1 MHGNYIQHLKS
12 KKNNASN
19 PNLNPFKSCEP
30 QANPCLPVNLR
41 LTIIR
46 NSVLVIPSL
55 HSHFTRF
62 VCKSY
67 NSVKS
72 RTSSLLNANTH
83 SAWLFFTIWHPGD
96 VTSTQW
102 EWASLLSTLLLP
114 TPCSWL
120 WQPWNGVHF
129 QTQPKTSVFSTN
141 LHSQQ

>member
-55 HSHFTRF
+55 HYHFTRF

-83 SAWLFFTIWHPGD
+83 SA
-96 VTSTQW
+96 
-102 EWASLLSTLLLP
+102 
-114 TPCSWL
+114 
-120 WQPWNGVHF
+120 
-129 QTQPKTSVFSTN
+129 
-141 LHSQQ
+141 